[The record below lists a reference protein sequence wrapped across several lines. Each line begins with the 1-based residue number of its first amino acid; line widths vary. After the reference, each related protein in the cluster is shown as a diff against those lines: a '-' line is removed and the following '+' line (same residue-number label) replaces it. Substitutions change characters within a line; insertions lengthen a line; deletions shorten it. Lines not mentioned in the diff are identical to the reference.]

1 MLLDLSDYD
10 SKKIDVKIKELEIE
24 IKRKEKIIADLEF
37 KKAFFELRVIEK
49 GITKEDFD
57 EQITYFMDSGRK
69 ENIEKI
75 YLELTEVTKNNEEID
90 EYNLALIIPDNIKD
104 SKSWEYSIVSINIL
118 NIQMENLQKEI
129 LALNEQKLKLM
140 NQLLEMQE
148 RKVDEIA
155 TERKLRELL
164 HDE

>member
-10 SKKIDVKIKELEIE
+10 SKKLELEI
-24 IKRKEKIIADLEF
+24 KRIERDISEK
-37 KKAFFELRVIEK
+37 EK
-49 GITKEDFD
+49 GIAESEIKKMELELKIMGKGFTQEDFNKHLID
-57 EQITYFMDSGRK
+57 FVESGK
-69 ENIEKI
+69 NDNVENI
-75 YLELTEVTKNNEEID
+75 YLELMEKIQLNHEINEDLLIEESKAWD
-90 EYNLALIIPDNIKD
+90 YLIISVNIVNMQIED
-104 SKSWEYSIVSINIL
+104 
-118 NIQMENLQKEI
+118 LQKEI
-129 LALNEQKLKLM
+129 RLLNEQKLKLM

>member
-1 MLLDLSDYD
+1 
-10 SKKIDVKIKELEIE
+10 
-24 IKRKEKIIADLEF
+24 
-37 KKAFFELRVIEK
+37 
-49 GITKEDFD
+49 
-57 EQITYFMDSGRK
+57 MDSGRK

-75 YLELTEVTKNNEEID
+75 YLELTEVTKKNEEID

-104 SKSWEYSIVSINIL
+104 SKSWEYSIVSINIV
-118 NIQMENLQKEI
+118 NMQMEDLQKEI
-129 LALNEQKLKLM
+129 RLLNEQKLKLM

-164 HDE
+164 HDG